1 MSVRKNS
8 TPQHLA
14 LPAELL
20 DILQRNGMQAQLVA
34 NGSEFSLLV
43 QGHDSPL
50 LTYPIN
56 AKQLSALT
64 DWGTNS
70 ANRKCYNTFASILA
84 ADFDLPKDF
93 VHARN
98 ANGRV
103 AMGLHGC
110 RTEEPRRHMRG
121 NEFLGWSPRQQD
133 GYHLRRIG
141 GQLYYPD
148 MVTERANGYMKPGE
162 LQSGSYG
169 FYFRQTATAQQT
181 KTDVLQGLNDTF
193 TTIHRDRPIEAKPYK
208 ELITSDVY
216 FTNEKWQEVL
226 ASHGIV
232 VDAAAKSLTIQSSKV
247 PADLTY
253 DLTAEETAA
262 LTNNSI
268 KEASVAK
275 RLEIINSVI
284 SADFNGSVTKD
295 MLNSKQPLSL
305 ELQPSVLE
313 DLNGKLQQQTT
324 YDQTQGVTVQ
334 QEVLPKGTV
343 VMDGNDLELIDPNKG
358 WFREGAH
365 GREVT
370 VDGIR
375 VEPTETAG
383 KYRMTAVID
392 GETVS
397 HEINQKQYDKFMAID
412 DFHRMKLFSKI
423 FGEVDMKSRDQTP
436 VGAKIGAALMAG
448 LTVAGELGHGLHG
461 PHHAPEIYTEHHG
474 GERVYSKPGVDT
486 LQDVAARHFDA
497 AVNADIA
504 HHELRHGM

>member
-1 MSVRKNS
+1 
-8 TPQHLA
+8 LA

-34 NGSEFSLLV
+34 NGEAFSLLV

-103 AMGLHGC
+103 AMGLHGY
-110 RTEEPRRHMRG
+110 RTESPHRHMHG
-121 NEFLGWSPRQQD
+121 DDFLGWTPRQQD

-148 MVTERANGYMKPGE
+148 MVLERANGYMRPGE
-162 LQSGSYG
+162 LQSGGYG
-169 FYFRQTATAQQT
+169 FYYRQTSTAQVAQ
-181 KTDVLQGLNDTF
+181 TDVLDGIQQF
-193 TTIHRDRPIEAKPYK
+193 HRERPVEAKPYK

-226 ASHGIV
+226 SSHGIII
-232 VDAAAKSLTIQSSKV
+232 DESAKTMTIQSSKV

-253 DLTAEETAA
+253 DLTEDELKS
-262 LTNNSI
+262 LTNNSL
-268 KEASVAK
+268 KESSLAN
-275 RLEIINSVI
+275 RLDIINNVI
-284 SADFNGSVTKD
+284 AEDFNGKVTKD
-295 MLNSKQPLSL
+295 MLNAKQPLSL
-305 ELQPSVLE
+305 ELHPVVLE
-313 DLNGKLQQQTT
+313 DLNGKLQQQNE
-324 YDQTQGVTVQ
+324 YDVQAIAQ

-343 VMDGNDLELIDPNKG
+343 VMDGNDLELMDPNKG
-358 WFREGAH
+358 WFREGKH

-370 VDGIR
+370 VDDIR
-375 VEPTETAG
+375 VEPAETEG
-383 KYRMTAVID
+383 KYKMTAVID
-392 GETVS
+392 GEVVS
-397 HEINQKQYDKFMAID
+397 HEISQKQYDKFMAID

-423 FGEVDMKSRDQTP
+423 FGEVDMKSRDNTP
-436 VGAKIGAALMAG
+436 VGMKIGAALMAG
-448 LTVAGELGHGLHG
+448 LTVAGEIGHGLRDGH
-461 PHHAPEIYTEHHG
+461 HHAPELYMEHHG
-474 GERVYSKPGVDT
+474 SDKVYSKPGVDT
-486 LQDVAARHFDA
+486 PQDLAARKFDA

-504 HHELRHGM
+504 HHIKQGM

>member
-1 MSVRKNS
+1 MSVRKNN

-34 NGSEFSLLV
+34 NGEAFSLLV

-103 AMGLHGC
+103 AMGLHGY
-110 RTEEPRRHMRG
+110 RTESPHRHMHG
-121 NEFLGWSPRQQD
+121 DDFLGWTPRQQD

-148 MVTERANGYMKPGE
+148 MVPERANGYMRPGE
-162 LQSGSYG
+162 LQSGGYG
-169 FYFRQTATAQQT
+169 FYFRQTSTAQVAQS
-181 KTDVLQGLNDTF
+181 DILDGIQQF
-193 TTIHRDRPIEAKPYK
+193 HRERPVEAKPYK

-226 ASHGIV
+226 SSHGIII
-232 VDAAAKSLTIQSSKV
+232 DESGKTMTIQSSKV

-253 DLTAEETAA
+253 DLTEDELKS
-262 LTNNSI
+262 LTNNSL
-268 KEASVAK
+268 KEASLAK
-275 RLEIINSVI
+275 RLDIINNVI
-284 SADFNGSVTKD
+284 AEDFNGKVTKD
-295 MLNSKQPLSL
+295 MLNAKQPLSL
-305 ELQPSVLE
+305 ELHPSVLE
-313 DLNGKLQQQTT
+313 DLNGKLQQQNE
-324 YDQTQGVTVQ
+324 YDVQAVAQ

-343 VMDGNDLELIDPNKG
+343 VMDGNDLELMDPNKG
-358 WFREGAH
+358 WFREGKH

-370 VDGIR
+370 VDDIR
-375 VEPTETAG
+375 VEPAETEG
-383 KYRMTAVID
+383 KYKMTAVIE
-392 GETVS
+392 GEVVS
-397 HEINQKQYDKFMAID
+397 HEISQKQYDKFMAID

-423 FGEVDMKSRDQTP
+423 FGEVDMKSRDNTP
-436 VGAKIGAALMAG
+436 VGMKIGAALKAG
-448 LTVAGELGHGLHG
+448 LTVAGEIGHGLRDGH
-461 PHHAPEIYTEHHG
+461 HHAPELYMEHHG
-474 GERVYSKPGVDT
+474 GDKVYSKPGVDT
-486 LQDVAARHFDA
+486 PQDLAARKFDA

-504 HHELRHGM
+504 HHIKQGM